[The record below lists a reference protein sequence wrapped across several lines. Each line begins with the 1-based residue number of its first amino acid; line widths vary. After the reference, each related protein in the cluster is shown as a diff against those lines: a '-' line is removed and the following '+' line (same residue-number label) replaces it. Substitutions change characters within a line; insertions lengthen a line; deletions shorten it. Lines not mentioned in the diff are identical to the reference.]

1 MPVEALLRE
10 LNSVPGVIGSM
21 VCDQDGQLVAH
32 AFPPTIDAGTIDRA
46 AAAVSERATALQA
59 ALGPVA
65 TIDLRYTNSRIVVK
79 ATGRARVLFLCAP
92 SINLQ
97 LLTMSAIGVLRQIE
111 RLEASAAPAARA
123 ATEGGQLY
131 RAVQLIEG
139 LIRQSGG
146 DQVKL
151 RGQIALKAGFTLD
164 LMDADTPDDPV
175 KLQGLRAAAR
185 AVLGQDI

>member
-1 MPVEALLRE
+1 
-10 LNSVPGVIGSM
+10 M
-21 VCDQDGQLVAH
+21 VCDLDGRLLAH
-32 AFPPTIDAGTIDRA
+32 AFPPTIDADTIDRA
-46 AAAVSERATALQA
+46 AAAVGERAAALQA

-65 TIDLRYTNSRIVVK
+65 TIDLRYANSRVVMR
-79 ATGRARVLFLCAP
+79 AMGRARVLFLCAP

-97 LLTMSAIGVLRQIE
+97 LLAMSAAGVLRQVE
-111 RLEASAAPAARA
+111 RLDADAALAARPVP
-123 ATEGGQLY
+123 ESGQLY

-146 DQVKL
+146 DRVKL

-164 LMDADTPDDPV
+164 LIDADTPDDPV

-185 AVLGQDI
+185 AVLAQDI